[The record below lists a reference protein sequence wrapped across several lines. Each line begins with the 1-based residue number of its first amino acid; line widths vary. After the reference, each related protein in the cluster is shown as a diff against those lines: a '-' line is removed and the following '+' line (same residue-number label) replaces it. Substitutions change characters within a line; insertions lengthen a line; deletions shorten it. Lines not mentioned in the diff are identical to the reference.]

1 MSAGSNGNNGRPR
14 DPAGTQIEFS
24 TVMGSAAF
32 AEAALQVVGVARHE
46 LSLLSVDLERNLFGT
61 DTFTQHLRNFILA
74 HRRARL
80 RVLVHDPVAA
90 VRNSIRLVEF
100 GRLLSS
106 RIEFRAMPE
115 ERRKRRE
122 EFLIADERALLY
134 RSSPDQ
140 LEAKHYP
147 DAPMVARSHLREFE
161 ALWQESTVAR
171 EMSSLGI

>member
-1 MSAGSNGNNGRPR
+1 MVA
-14 DPAGTQIEFS
+14 
-24 TVMGSAAF
+24 
-32 AEAALQVVGVARHE
+32 VARHE
-46 LSLLSVDLERNLFGT
+46 LALLSVDLERNLFGT
-61 DTFTQHLRNFILA
+61 DAFTARLRTFILA

-80 RVLVHDPVAA
+80 RVLVHEPAAA

-115 ERRKRRE
+115 DRRKRRE

-140 LEAKHYP
+140 LDAKHYP

-171 EMSSLGI
+171 EMTSLGI

>member
-1 MSAGSNGNNGRPR
+1 MKSDRPR
-14 DPAGTQIEFS
+14 DPAAAPLEFA
-24 TVMGSAAF
+24 TVTGSAAF
-32 AEAALQVVGVARHE
+32 AEAALEVVSAARHE
-46 LSLLSVDLERNLFGT
+46 LALLSVDLQKNLFGT
-61 DTFTQHLRNFILA
+61 DAFTARLRNFILA

-80 RVLVHDPVAA
+80 RVLIHDPVSA

-106 RIEFRAMPE
+106 RIEFRAVPE
-115 ERRKRRE
+115 ERRKLRE

-147 DAPMVARSHLREFE
+147 DAPLVARSHLREFD

-171 EMSSLGI
+171 EMSSLGL